1 MLASNWNNKIYKKKI
16 NLNFFLSVNLLN
28 PNDDIKNTQD
38 IKELQ
43 DSKLSSIKS
52 VIDNYV
58 LTNKHSQTLNL
69 KLLKELVGLLRQ
81 WKMLFMINLIYFI
94 LKRKLN
100 EENVHEMNMISTP
113 DVVITLQISQ
123 ALNAKSKVTN

>member
-1 MLASNWNNKIYKKKI
+1 
-16 NLNFFLSVNLLN
+16 
-28 PNDDIKNTQD
+28 
-38 IKELQ
+38 
-43 DSKLSSIKS
+43 
-52 VIDNYV
+52 
-58 LTNKHSQTLNL
+58 
-69 KLLKELVGLLRQ
+69 
-81 WKMLFMINLIYFI
+81 MLFMINLIYFI

>member
-1 MLASNWNNKIYKKKI
+1 M
-16 NLNFFLSVNLLN
+16 NLLN

-81 WKMLFMINLIYFI
+81 
-94 LKRKLN
+94 
-100 EENVHEMNMISTP
+100 
-113 DVVITLQISQ
+113 
-123 ALNAKSKVTN
+123 